1 LEQESPAMSR
11 VHDVDILPEHAA
23 DAGDPGKAKL
33 FDDESEVAEPSLCL
47 GSNALCSQRSIQHSL
62 NVAVDVA
69 NYDAETKK
77 LLKLGIPFTFSGA
90 IESVFDAIAVALISK
105 YLGVNAL
112 SAYVVTN
119 LLIGLSETLVGGVS
133 ASLET
138 LCAHA
143 IGCDNFYLA
152 GQYVQIASITYI
164 LVSIPFLGMWWFTM
178 GDCIRLFRMNEQ
190 VVEIGV
196 KYTKV
201 VIFDYM
207 VDGVFGNFYTLLDIN
222 GQVTQATAFDIITG
236 LTDCILTWM
245 LLANWEDVDL
255 FWIGASMLFM
265 STVHYFSFTLL
276 ALCKGWLDP
285 FWEGMVKSVAFRNTE
300 AVKNVLKTAIPLSLG
315 YILEYGEWEAL
326 TFFAAILGPA
336 EVAAWGILESIWDLF
351 EASTYGIASAGSIQ
365 LALHLGRGDIEACKR
380 STGKTLFISSVLS
393 ILITAVYFIV
403 GDAFPALF
411 TDDETLLRILNA
423 TIPIVG
429 LGKIFMNFGMISWS
443 LVGAQGR
450 YRLSTTVS
458 AIMSFF
464 VTLPLS
470 ALSCVIFRFSLDGL
484 VGAIV
489 VGYSTTGLI
498 LSYALLRSDW
508 DSISETIQEMN
519 NAEDEEYSESSSED
533 EEE

>member
-1 LEQESPAMSR
+1 M
-11 VHDVDILPEHAA
+11 
-23 DAGDPGKAKL
+23 
-33 FDDESEVAEPSLCL
+33 
-47 GSNALCSQRSIQHSL
+47 
-62 NVAVDVA
+62 A

-105 YLGVNAL
+105 YLGINAL

-143 IGCDNFYLA
+143 IGCNNFFLA
-152 GQYVQIASITYI
+152 GQYVQIASVTYI
-164 LVSIPFLGMWWFTM
+164 LVSIPFLGVWWFIM

-265 STVHYFSFTLL
+265 STVHYFFFTLL

-285 FWEGMVKSVAFRNTE
+285 FWEGMVKSVAFRNTD

-326 TFFAAILGPA
+326 TFFAAVLGPA
-336 EVAAWGILESIWDLF
+336 EGKLIVSFQLSSFLLIHYLKNTVIDMHSVIFTVAAWGILESIWDLF

-380 STGKTLFISSVLS
+380 STGKTLFVSSVLS

-450 YRLSTTVS
+450 YRYSTTVS

-470 ALSCVIFRFSLDGL
+470 ALSCVVFRFSLDGL

-508 DSISETIQEMN
+508 DTISETIQEMN
-519 NAEDEEYSESSSED
+519 NAEEEEYSESSSED